1 MVVINIIS
9 PGVELVIMKIKMTM
23 KLTMTIKMVNI
34 IRKRTGDARELP
46 SARCSADMVIRA
58 GPQTEK
64 WENLN
69 RTKFFGCL

>member
-23 KLTMTIKMVNI
+23 KLTMTMKMVNI

-46 SARCSADMVIRA
+46 SARCSADMVIDA
-58 GPQTEK
+58 DDNCHK
-64 WENLN
+64 
-69 RTKFFGCL
+69 C